1 MEGDVRDSCTLVR
14 INPSKRTVSGWTL
27 NKHGVSAW
35 VFLYL
40 GQQDNGG
47 GEEESKIPPGAT
59 LVGPITTMHISWPTM
74 EVWFKLQKFA
84 EIGNH
89 GFPPVPC
96 YGQYGSQAGNGR
108 KWQEMDFRAL
118 CVISLLL
125 PIPFY
130 IHSLIHYPLP
140 LSLYISPLTILS
152 LILPLVSIPL
162 PHPSPIPLSL
172 IHVSI
177 PLFLLPYL
185 PSLLSPIPCIHPP
198 PFPFSLFPIT
208 SITCLLP
215 STI

>member
-1 MEGDVRDSCTLVR
+1 MELV
-14 INPSKRTVSGWTL
+14 
-27 NKHGVSAW
+27 AW

-47 GEEESKIPPGAT
+47 GGEESKIPPGAT

-125 PIPFY
+125 PIPFLY
-130 IHSLIHYPLP
+130 SFPYPYPLP

-198 PFPFSLFPIT
+198 PFPIT

>member
-1 MEGDVRDSCTLVR
+1 MELVHGSFLTLD
-14 INPSKRTVSGWTL
+14 
-27 NKHGVSAW
+27 NKTMGV
-35 VFLYL
+35 
-40 GQQDNGG
+40 

-125 PIPFY
+125 PIPFLY
-130 IHSLIHYPLP
+130 SFPYPYPLP
-140 LSLYISPLTILS
+140 LSLYISPFTILS

-198 PFPFSLFPIT
+198 LSLSLLSLASYPLLYINHWSMGGGLGLLQWSRFFSLHNPRFQPP
-208 SITCLLP
+208 LQ
-215 STI
+215 